1 MNKKISLGLAL
12 SLIAVSVAITF
23 ILTSFFSLQSFN
35 TKIIDV
41 NEKAKKYTALQSLDN
56 YVRENYYGEINEE
69 ELSDGILKG
78 YVSGINDRYSR
89 YLTAEEYKAEQTE
102 HSGGLVGVGV
112 SLRQD
117 ESGYIRITEV
127 FQDSPASESG
137 LLEDDIIIAVDGID
151 IKEIGFD
158 ESVNRMRGTENSE
171 IKLTVRRS
179 GKDTE
184 YKFTR
189 RSIEVA
195 SVESKMIGSNIGY
208 IKIKSF
214 KQNTSQQF
222 LSALESLTANGA
234 ESLVFDVRDN
244 GGGLVTSL
252 EECLDPLLPE
262 GIIAVAEYKDGST
275 ETLIYSDASEIFMPM
290 TVIVNGNTASA
301 AELFAAS
308 LRDFNKAALV
318 GTQTFGK
325 GVMQSTTELDS
336 GDAIVLTI
344 AKYKTVFSDC
354 YDGIGITPDVHIEN
368 EDAETDEQYNKAVEL
383 VQALSTKE

>member
-89 YLTAEEYKAEQTE
+89 YLTAEEYKEEQTD
-102 HSGGLVGVGV
+102 HSGGIVGVGV
-112 SLRQD
+112 LLQQD

-137 LLEDDIIIAVDGID
+137 LLEDDIIIAVDGTD

-158 ESVNRMRGTENSE
+158 ESVNKMRGTENSE

-222 LSALESLTANGA
+222 LSALENLTANGA
-234 ESLVFDVRDN
+234 ESLIFDVRDN

-262 GIIAVAEYKDGST
+262 GIIAVAEYRDGST

-290 TVIVNGNTASA
+290 TVIVNENTASA

-336 GDAIVLTI
+336 GDAVVLTI

-354 YDGIGITPDVHIEN
+354 YDGIGITPDVYIEN
-368 EDAETDEQYNKAVEL
+368 ENEETDEQYNNAIEL
-383 VQALSTKE
+383 VKALSTKE